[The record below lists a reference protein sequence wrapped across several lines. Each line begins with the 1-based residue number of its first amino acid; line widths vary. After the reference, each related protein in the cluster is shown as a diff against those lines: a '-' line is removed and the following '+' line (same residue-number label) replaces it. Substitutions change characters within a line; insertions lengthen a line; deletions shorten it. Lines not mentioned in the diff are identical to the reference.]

1 MLQSVNR
8 FKRVERLWRFGRF
21 SLSPSAVSPTLAAF
35 SLGAHSSERGSVHLS
50 IPVTAE
56 VQGAAQIKSTRE
68 RTAVLRLEELSLVL
82 VLQGQELHALLLLQL
97 G

>member
-1 MLQSVNR
+1 
-8 FKRVERLWRFGRF
+8 
-21 SLSPSAVSPTLAAF
+21 
-35 SLGAHSSERGSVHLS
+35 VHLS

-68 RTAVLRLEELSLVL
+68 RTAVLRLEELPLVF